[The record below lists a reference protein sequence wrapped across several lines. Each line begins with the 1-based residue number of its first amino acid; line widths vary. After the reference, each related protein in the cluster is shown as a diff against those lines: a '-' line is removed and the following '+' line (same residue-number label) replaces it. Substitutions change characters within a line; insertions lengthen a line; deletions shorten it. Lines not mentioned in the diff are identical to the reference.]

1 MWYNKQI
8 KSEEGYTLVE
18 ALIAMA
24 ILLAVLVPSTMFLT
38 TIGNNTLSKDK
49 IIAHNL
55 ARNTM
60 EQVLVMESDS
70 SKVMLVDNN
79 WWVKQEVTRNQ
90 DLYQIKIEVFKR
102 DTVGIPKVT
111 LQTARLWY

>member
-1 MWYNKQI
+1 MWWNKQLS
-8 KSEEGYTLVE
+8 SEDGYTLVE
-18 ALIAMA
+18 SLIALA
-24 ILLAVLVPSTMFLT
+24 ILLAVLVPSAMFLT

-49 IIAHNL
+49 IVAHNL

-60 EQVLVMESDS
+60 EQVLASESDS
-70 SKVMLVDNN
+70 SKVITTEDN
-79 WWVKQEVTRNQ
+79 WWVKQEVTRVE

-102 DTVGIPKVT
+102 DTSGTPKVT

>member
-1 MWYNKQI
+1 MWWNKEI
-8 KSEEGYTLVE
+8 RSEGGYTLVE
-18 ALIAMA
+18 SLIAMS
-24 ILLAVLVPSTMFLT
+24 ILLAVLVPSAMFLT

-60 EQVLVMESDS
+60 EQVLASKNDS
-70 SKVMLVDNN
+70 SKVILLEDN
-79 WWVKQEVTRNQ
+79 WWIKQEVTRNL
-90 DLYQIKIEVFKR
+90 DLYEIKIEVFKR
-102 DTVGIPKVT
+102 DTVSTPKVT